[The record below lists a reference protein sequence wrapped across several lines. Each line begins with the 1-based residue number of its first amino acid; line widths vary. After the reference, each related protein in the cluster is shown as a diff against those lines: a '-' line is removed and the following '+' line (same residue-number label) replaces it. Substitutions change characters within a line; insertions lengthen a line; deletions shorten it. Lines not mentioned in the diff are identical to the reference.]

1 MKMPD
6 RIWNAAEYTRL
17 SRDDGDKAESN
28 SITSQK
34 EIIRD
39 YVRQHPEFV
48 IVKEYADD
56 GYSGVNFER
65 PGFKQM
71 MEDIKAKKIDC
82 VICKDLSRF
91 ARNYIDAGRYLEK
104 IFPFMGVRF
113 IAINDSYDSCG
124 EKAQSDALIVPF
136 KNLINDAYCR
146 DISVK
151 IRSQLDI
158 KRKMGDFIGAFA
170 PYGYRKDET
179 NRNKLVVDEEA
190 ARTVELIFSLRIQ
203 GLCNSAIAD
212 RLNSMGILSPME
224 YKQAQGLNYS
234 CGFRSNEQAQWS
246 PMLVKRILSNEIY
259 IGTLIQHKSGTPNHK
274 IKKRVEYDRDEWIVI
289 EESHEPII
297 CRSDFE
303 TVQNLMLRDVRT
315 APKQEKVHLFSGFV
329 FCGDCKRTMVRKTVP
344 SGGRKYHYLVCSTNK
359 AGKGCSPHTF
369 SEDKLKAIVFRVV
382 NDHIELIA
390 QVEQVLDYIASLPE
404 QERRI
409 INYDAQLTALENEI
423 KRYQDL
429 KINLY
434 SDMADGVIS
443 REEYREFHAGYDRR
457 IADRQ
462 RQLGKLKDERSQA
475 LENSSGNIEWIE
487 QFKKYRHL
495 TELDRECIVHLIE
508 KILIYDGKRIEV
520 CFRYKDELENALQ
533 YIERFEDVLPA
544 EDGVTMPERRN
555 A

>member
-1 MKMPD
+1 MPD

-39 YVRQHPEFV
+39 YVRRHPEFV

-113 IAINDSYDSCG
+113 IAINDNYDSCG

-170 PYGYRKDET
+170 PYGYRKDEA
-179 NRNKLVVDEEA
+179 NRNRLVVDEEA
-190 ARTVELIFSLRIQ
+190 ARTVELIFRLRIQ

-212 RLNSMGILSPME
+212 RLNSMGVLSPME
-224 YKQAQGLNYS
+224 YKQAQGFNYS
-234 CGFRSNEQAQWS
+234 CGFRSNEQAEWS

-289 EESHEPII
+289 ENNHEPII
-297 CRSDFE
+297 CRSDFD

-329 FCGDCKRTMVRKTVP
+329 FCGDCKHTMVRKTVP
-344 SGGRKYHYLVCSTNK
+344 SGGKKYHYLVCSTNK
-359 AGKGCSPHTF
+359 AGNKGTIQTAEMLMKVRNEEERAAIWIAATAKELSEYRGGRNLGYYPRTLHMAACKFLETRYSLWHHAMKRLVPEIMIPSPVLE
-369 SEDKLKAIVFRVV
+369 SIVCKGAEPVV
-382 NDHIELIA
+382 GLI
-390 QVEQVLDYIASLPE
+390 QM
-404 QERRI
+404 
-409 INYDAQLTALENEI
+409 NTALLKSTWSI
-423 KRYQDL
+423 LRY
-429 KINLY
+429 
-434 SDMADGVIS
+434 SS
-443 REEYREFHAGYDRR
+443 
-457 IADRQ
+457 
-462 RQLGKLKDERSQA
+462 LKDGEIPK
-475 LENSSGNIEWIE
+475 SS
-487 QFKKYRHL
+487 
-495 TELDRECIVHLIE
+495 TV
-508 KILIYDGKRIEV
+508 
-520 CFRYKDELENALQ
+520 
-533 YIERFEDVLPA
+533 
-544 EDGVTMPERRN
+544 
-555 A
+555 

>member
-1 MKMPD
+1 MAGFFKQLDRHRRRLPKELEQYDDEYLRYCVEKDLVETVLESTLHETDDPKEISDLTLKTVCDFYGGDWSGVMDIDMDTCLWRPVCWFRAGGANDTTLERLSGLEDAEVMPRWLESMKSASPIVLTDTSEIRESCPIEYALYERLDARSIIASPFSPSPTGFLVIRNPSRYLNHPEALFIFAYVLHRALAQQNTMEREEIIEAMNPMEQSYDVYISFFRDLEIRTAGGTLTEQIINAPKTIQLVAYLLLMPD

-158 KRKMGDFIGAFA
+158 KRMELRYCVSLIG
-170 PYGYRKDET
+170 G
-179 NRNKLVVDEEA
+179 
-190 ARTVELIFSLRIQ
+190 
-203 GLCNSAIAD
+203 
-212 RLNSMGILSPME
+212 
-224 YKQAQGLNYS
+224 
-234 CGFRSNEQAQWS
+234 
-246 PMLVKRILSNEIY
+246 
-259 IGTLIQHKSGTPNHK
+259 GTPSG
-274 IKKRVEYDRDEWIVI
+274 IKLTKSPRFVPTPRCPMN
-289 EESHEPII
+289 SG
-297 CRSDFE
+297 S
-303 TVQNLMLRDVRT
+303 T
-315 APKQEKVHLFSGFV
+315 ATSS
-329 FCGDCKRTMVRKTVP
+329 RRWAA
-344 SGGRKYHYLVCSTNK
+344 SRWTN
-359 AGKGCSPHTF
+359 
-369 SEDKLKAIVFRVV
+369 
-382 NDHIELIA
+382 
-390 QVEQVLDYIASLPE
+390 
-404 QERRI
+404 
-409 INYDAQLTALENEI
+409 
-423 KRYQDL
+423 
-429 KINLY
+429 
-434 SDMADGVIS
+434 
-443 REEYREFHAGYDRR
+443 
-457 IADRQ
+457 
-462 RQLGKLKDERSQA
+462 
-475 LENSSGNIEWIE
+475 
-487 QFKKYRHL
+487 
-495 TELDRECIVHLIE
+495 
-508 KILIYDGKRIEV
+508 
-520 CFRYKDELENALQ
+520 
-533 YIERFEDVLPA
+533 
-544 EDGVTMPERRN
+544 
-555 A
+555 

>member
-1 MKMPD
+1 MPE
-6 RIWNAAEYTRL
+6 RIWKTAEYTRL

-39 YVRQHPEFV
+39 HVSKHPEFA
-48 IVKEYADD
+48 IVREYVDD
-56 GYSGVNFER
+56 GYSGVSFER
-65 PGFKQM
+65 PGFKQL
-71 MEDIKAKKIDC
+71 MEDIRAKKIDC
-82 VICKDLSRF
+82 IICKDLSRF

-113 IAINDSYDSCG
+113 IAINDNYDSCG

-170 PYGYRKDET
+170 PYGYRKAAE
-179 NRNKLVVDEEA
+179 NKNKLEIDEEA
-190 ARTVELIFSLRIQ
+190 ARTVELIFNLRIQ
-203 GLCNSAIAD
+203 GLCNSAIAE
-212 RLNSMGILSPME
+212 RLNGMGVLSPME
-224 YKQAQGLNYS
+224 YKRAHGMNYA
-234 CGFRSNEQAQWS
+234 CGFRTNEQALWS

-259 IGTLIQHKSGTPNHK
+259 IGTLMQHKTGTPNHK
-274 IKKRVEYDRDEWIVI
+274 VKKRVTYDREEWIVI
-289 EESHEPII
+289 EHNHEPII
-297 CRSDFE
+297 RQTDFD

-329 FCGDCKRTMVRKTVP
+329 FCGDCKHTMVRKTVP
-344 SGGRKYHYLVCSTNK
+344 RGDKKYFYLTCATNK
-359 AGKGCSPHTF
+359 AKKGCSPHTF
-369 SEDKLKAIVFRVV
+369 SEDKLKQVVLHIV
-382 NDHIELIA
+382 NDHIEMIA
-390 QVEQVLDYIASLPE
+390 QVEHMLEYIAQLPA

-409 INYDAQLTALENEI
+409 INYDAQIETLETEI
-423 KRYQDL
+423 QRYQDL
-429 KINLY
+429 KVNLY

-457 IADRQ
+457 IAERQ
-462 RQLGKLKDERSQA
+462 RQLGKLREERDQA
-475 LENSSGNIEWIE
+475 MENSSGNIEWIE
-487 QFKKYRHL
+487 QFKKYQHL

-508 KILIYDGKRIEV
+508 KILIYEGKRIEV
-520 CFRYKDELENALQ
+520 CFRYRDELESTLQ
-533 YIERFEDVLPA
+533 YIERFADVLSD
-544 EDGVTMPERRN
+544 ECVEELTERRQ

>member
-1 MKMPD
+1 MPD

-39 YVRQHPEFV
+39 YVRRHPEFV

-65 PGFKQM
+65 PGFRQM

-113 IAINDSYDSCG
+113 IAINDNYDSCG

-170 PYGYRKDET
+170 PYGYRKDEA
-179 NRNKLVVDEEA
+179 NRNRLV
-190 ARTVELIFSLRIQ
+190 
-203 GLCNSAIAD
+203 
-212 RLNSMGILSPME
+212 
-224 YKQAQGLNYS
+224 NYS
-234 CGFRSNEQAQWS
+234 CGFRSNEQAEWS

-289 EESHEPII
+289 ENNHEPII
-297 CRSDFE
+297 CRSDFD

-329 FCGDCKRTMVRKTVP
+329 FCGDCKHTMVRKTVP
-344 SGGRKYHYLVCSTNK
+344 SGGKKYHYLVCSTNK

-369 SEDKLKAIVFRVV
+369 SEDKLKAIVLRVV

-409 INYDAQLTALENEI
+409 INYDAQMTALENEI

-475 LENSSGNIEWIE
+475 MENSSGNIEWIE

-544 EDGVTMPERRN
+544 EEGVTMPERRN

>member
-1 MKMPD
+1 MPD

-39 YVRQHPEFV
+39 YVRRHPEFV

-113 IAINDSYDSCG
+113 IAINDNYDSCG

-170 PYGYRKDET
+170 PYGYRKDEA
-179 NRNKLVVDEEA
+179 NRNRLVVDEEA
-190 ARTVELIFSLRIQ
+190 ARTVELIFRLRIQ

-224 YKQAQGLNYS
+224 YKQAQGFNYS

-246 PMLVKRILSNEIY
+246 PMLVKRM
-259 IGTLIQHKSGTPNHK
+259 
-274 IKKRVEYDRDEWIVI
+274 
-289 EESHEPII
+289 
-297 CRSDFE
+297 CRSPLTCRNTRPAKF
-303 TVQNLMLRDVRT
+303 TSTPCSPMPAGQRART
-315 APKQEKVHLFSGFV
+315 GSTRWSCPVCPTRARSAM
-329 FCGDCKRTMVRKTVP
+329 RTM
-344 SGGRKYHYLVCSTNK
+344 CST
-359 AGKGCSPHTF
+359 AM
-369 SEDKLKAIVFRVV
+369 
-382 NDHIELIA
+382 
-390 QVEQVLDYIASLPE
+390 
-404 QERRI
+404 
-409 INYDAQLTALENEI
+409 
-423 KRYQDL
+423 
-429 KINLY
+429 
-434 SDMADGVIS
+434 MAA
-443 REEYREFHAGYDRR
+443 RWR
-457 IADRQ
+457 
-462 RQLGKLKDERSQA
+462 
-475 LENSSGNIEWIE
+475 
-487 QFKKYRHL
+487 
-495 TELDRECIVHLIE
+495 
-508 KILIYDGKRIEV
+508 
-520 CFRYKDELENALQ
+520 
-533 YIERFEDVLPA
+533 
-544 EDGVTMPERRN
+544 
-555 A
+555 